1 MNINFMFYIKMYG
14 GIDSQNILEENT
26 LCFFLSIAD
35 TNVCGN
41 KKYYVVYEIIADHSS
56 SISTSV

>member
-1 MNINFMFYIKMYG
+1 MYG
-14 GIDSQNILEENT
+14 GIDSQNILEEIT
-26 LCFFLSIAD
+26 HSIILSNAD

>member
-1 MNINFMFYIKMYG
+1 MYG
-14 GIDSQNILEENT
+14 GIDSQNILEEIT
-26 LCFFLSIAD
+26 HSVFLSNAD